1 MDSSIEMEL
10 ERINSYKDFST
21 RQGEM
26 KMLIGDLIYSNDF
39 DINCHYVVYDC
50 RKENVTWDE
59 AEVLY
64 DNEKDY
70 SKPLDWILDLKV
82 KYITLAENCIVIEAK

>member
-39 DINCHYVVYDC
+39 DINSHYVVYDC
-50 RKENVTWDE
+50 RKENVTKKIAQE
-59 AEVLY
+59 AAVFMR
-64 DNEKDY
+64 
-70 SKPLDWILDLKV
+70 
-82 KYITLAENCIVIEAK
+82 AEE